1 MAAFLKVVTVH
12 PFEDGRPV
20 GRLLARSTTS
30 DVVDAHLVTCA
41 VRIGHDILTG
51 DPEDIAPLTALFGP
65 AAPTVHTWP

>member
-1 MAAFLKVVTVH
+1 VAITVH
-12 PFEDGRPV
+12 PFDDGRIV

-30 DVVDAHLVTCA
+30 DVIDAHLVVCA

-51 DPEDIAPLTALFGP
+51 DPGDIAALTALFGP